1 MSTVRELLTDSLQ
14 LLNIVAVGESVSPE
28 QMNSALRT
36 ANDMLSIWTL
46 KSTLVFH
53 MPRMIFPLTP
63 NKGVYTLGP
72 GGDWDMPRPDKVDSA
87 AFRESASGQL
97 LERPVFLQTDLEY
110 RSLHRRQTQST
121 WVTLMYLD
129 DAYPLI
135 NASLYPV
142 PTTAAE
148 IILYPWEPLTKFSNL
163 DMEIE
168 YPTGYEAAI
177 KYNLAIWIA
186 PAYEITVSREIT
198 EVARVSKNAL
208 ENNNTP
214 IEELQCDP
222 RLFYQRMGRYDRV
235 ARTYY

>member
-1 MSTVRELLTDSLQ
+1 
-14 LLNIVAVGESVSPE
+14 
-28 QMNSALRT
+28 
-36 ANDMLSIWTL
+36 
-46 KSTLVFH
+46 
-53 MPRMIFPLTP
+53 MIFPLTP
-63 NKGVYTLGP
+63 NKGTYTLGP

-87 AFRESASGQL
+87 AFRETSSGQE

-110 RSLHRRQTQST
+110 RSIHRRETQSS

-142 PTTAAE
+142 PTKASD
-148 IILYPWEPLTKFSNL
+148 IILYPWEPLTKFASL
-163 DMEIE
+163 DMELA

-186 PAYEITVSREIT
+186 PAYEIAVSQEIAAI
-198 EVARVSKNAL
+198 ARQGRNAL

-214 IEELQCDP
+214 IEELQSDW